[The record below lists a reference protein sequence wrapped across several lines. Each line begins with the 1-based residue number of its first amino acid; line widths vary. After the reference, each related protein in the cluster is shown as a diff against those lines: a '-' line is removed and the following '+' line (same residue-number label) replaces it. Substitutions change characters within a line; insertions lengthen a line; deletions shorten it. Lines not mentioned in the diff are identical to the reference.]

1 MQLLS
6 PYYYSTSEKRSF
18 EHTSFLDRMR
28 ESEVKKRLK
37 LDSLRMEKR
46 FEEYQQCPK
55 QPVITPSTYRILA
68 HSPLHA
74 YYQPNPLH
82 LSLGEAKTL

>member
-1 MQLLS
+1 MKIYSPIHLSSRRNLTEQMNQESRTESHRRNPQVQLLS

-18 EHTSFLDRMR
+18 EQTSFLERMK

-46 FEEYQQCPK
+46 FEEYQQCP
-55 QPVITPSTYRILA
+55 
-68 HSPLHA
+68 
-74 YYQPNPLH
+74 
-82 LSLGEAKTL
+82 

>member
-18 EHTSFLDRMR
+18 EQTSFLDRMK

-46 FEEYQQCPK
+46 FEEYQQCP
-55 QPVITPSTYRILA
+55 
-68 HSPLHA
+68 
-74 YYQPNPLH
+74 
-82 LSLGEAKTL
+82 